1 MRLCS
6 TLAALTLLASP
17 AAAQTPVAEQRDW
30 PAVTAADA
38 RAFHDALQ
46 GSHPGPLDTANPG
59 FQAQLDGGLER
70 ALERSRSVRDYAGY
84 VWAMREY
91 GATFNDGH
99 VAVVLP
105 NGQTMP
111 ARWPGFMTRYADG
124 QYFVSSRTEA
134 RGIPPLGARL
144 VSCDGVSANDL
155 ALARVAS
162 IRGSWALE
170 ATRASMGWRLLVD
183 QGERFEP
190 LPRRCRFESEGRTR
204 TYTLNWAPI
213 AEADLARYRTQSQQ
227 RFDGGFAVRRF
238 GAEHNWWVSM
248 ANFDSTGGSDNAR
261 QLAEIVRQLEA
272 AGPELRNARLVV
284 LDVRG
289 NTGGSS
295 TWSQMIANAIWGE
308 DQVNPRDPPGGY
320 VEWRVS
326 DANIAHIAG
335 LLERWAGDPNAP
347 AASVDWGRRVHAG
360 LTGARDAGQ
369 ALWQQG
375 ESRPMP
381 APLPPPTGPRVIIV
395 ADYVC
400 ASACLDALDIWRAMG
415 ATQVGVVTGADTVY
429 MEVRREELPSGLTS
443 AVIPMK
449 VYRERPRG
457 HNEPYQPH
465 VRYDGDMSDTVALEA
480 WISALP

>member
-1 MRLCS
+1 MRLRS
-6 TLAALTLLASP
+6 TLAALALLASS
-17 AAAQTPVAEQRDW
+17 AAAQTPATQERDW
-30 PAVTAADA
+30 PAITAADA
-38 RAFHDALQ
+38 RAFHDELQ
-46 GSHPGPLDTANPG
+46 HSHPGPIDTANPG
-59 FQAQLDGGLER
+59 FQALLDRGLER

-99 VAVVLP
+99 VGVTLP

-111 ARWPGFMTRYADG
+111 ARWPGFMTRYANG

-134 RGIPPLGARL
+134 QHVPLIGARL
-144 VSCDGVSANDL
+144 VSCDGVPATEL
-155 ALARVAS
+155 AQRRVAS
-162 IRGSWALE
+162 IRGSWDLE
-170 ATRASMGWRLLVD
+170 ATRTSMGWRLLID
-183 QGERFEP
+183 QGDQFAP
-190 LPRRCRFESEGRTR
+190 APRRCRFESEGRTR
-204 TYTLNWAPI
+204 SYTLNWAPI
-213 AEADLARYRTQSQQ
+213 EEAELARHRATSQQ
-227 RFDGGFAVRRF
+227 RFNGGFGVRRF
-238 GAEHNWWVSM
+238 GAEQNWWVWM

-295 TWSQMIANAIWGE
+295 TWSQLIANAIWGE
-308 DQVNPRDPPGGY
+308 EQVNPRDPPGGF

-326 DANIAHIAG
+326 EANIAYIAS
-335 LLERWAGDPNAP
+335 LRERWANDPNVP
-347 AASVDWGRRVHAG
+347 QASRTWGDTAYAG

-369 ALWQQG
+369 ALWRQG

-395 ADYVC
+395 ADTVC

-429 MEVRREELPSGLTS
+429 MEVRRAELPSGLMFGI
-443 AVIPMK
+443 VPMK

-465 VRYDGDMSDTVALEA
+465 VRYDGDMSDTAALEA